1 MSATKPD
8 PAGTDDWITEKDF
21 CKVNKL
27 ENSRPVFDLNKHT
40 LLFELRKLLV
50 GLCLPYITNLN
61 IAQNRKQVTRS
72 NIFYLYD
79 FNDIKISSS
88 HFYRFRKPSVAG
100 NSVKVLNQK

>member
-40 LLFELRKLLV
+40 LLFDLRKLLI

-61 IAQNRKQVTRS
+61 IAQNRKRGKRLDL
-72 NIFYLYD
+72 I
-79 FNDIKISSS
+79 
-88 HFYRFRKPSVAG
+88 
-100 NSVKVLNQK
+100 